1 MIPPAHARKLLPLT
15 YVVLTLLAL
24 VVPVRWVSWFS
35 SFSRLTQ
42 TLVAPVSHPL
52 AGVSRWLYPSGEPRN
67 EPEELR
73 MLRDDLE
80 VTKVQLHQ
88 ALGEND
94 QLRLMIQ
101 ELQRGRALDPE
112 LQVLQLVGI
121 PVIGSSGD
129 LADPLLVIRAGRN
142 QGVDQHTI
150 AMAYGLQLLGRVVST
165 GDRTATVAPITSKAG
180 GGLTAVIMLDPTNPT
195 TGLACTLTPRGDGTL
210 AGDVEDRRD
219 AATGAVIEPKVGDE
233 VRLRDPA
240 HWPRTAQML
249 LVGKVESVGPS
260 PKQPLRKVVTVRPTV
275 KHLERVSEV
284 VLRILPDPEL
294 APPGKGGGR

>member
-42 TLVAPVSHPL
+42 TLVAPISHPL
-52 AGVSRWLYPSGEPRN
+52 AGVSRWLYPSGTPRN
-67 EPEELR
+67 ESDELR
-73 MLRDDLE
+73 LLRDE
-80 VTKVQLHQ
+80 VEVAKVQLLQ
-88 ALGEND
+88 ALDEND
-94 QLRLMIQ
+94 RLRLMIQ

-112 LQVLQLVGI
+112 LQVQQIVV

-142 QGVDQHTI
+142 QKIDQHTI
-150 AMAYGLQLLGRVVST
+150 AMAYGLQLLGRVVSA
-165 GDRTATVAPITSKAG
+165 GDRTSTVAPITSKAG

-210 AGDVEDRRD
+210 TGDVEDRRD

-275 KHLERVSEV
+275 KNLERVSEV
-284 VLRILPDPEL
+284 VLRILPDAEL